1 MTFKPQFWAEA
12 DMILSDSATL
22 SISNARNMAECFF
35 RDAMSSTSDRLAADS
50 LALLTD
56 LLPAIRE
63 ATHNH
68 MKRVAA

>member
-1 MTFKPQFWAEA
+1 MTKPQFWAEH

-22 SISNARNMAECFF
+22 TISQARNMAECFF
-35 RDAMSSTSDRLAADS
+35 RDAMSSASERLAADS

-63 ATHNH
+63 ASSNH